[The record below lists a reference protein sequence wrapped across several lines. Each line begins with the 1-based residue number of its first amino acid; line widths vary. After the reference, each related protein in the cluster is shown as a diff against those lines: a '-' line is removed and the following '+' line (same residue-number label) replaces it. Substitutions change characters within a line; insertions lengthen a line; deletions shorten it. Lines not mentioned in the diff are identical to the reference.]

1 MENITI
7 DLTITS
13 DQIISAIGIL
23 VTIVIATIGGIYAI
37 ITNTKKYE
45 LTENYRKE
53 LLDWYSVTVGIM
65 IAIIHHV
72 ESGEFFEQS
81 FTPKRAELLS
91 RLSTQTEIG
100 RFYCPNVIKKDG
112 FGNRKPSAYQGYR
125 HINLEFLLY
134 FYNIASDSKS
144 NESIRKLWDMERHF
158 TSMIFDTIEPR
169 KRNKLYSKYTEIT
182 IPAGRSIEDY
192 IRENPEKISVFSQRR
207 PWL

>member
-7 DLTITS
+7 DLTITP

-23 VTIVIATIGGIYAI
+23 VTIVIAVIGGVYAI
-37 ITNTKKYE
+37 VTNTKKYE

-53 LLDWYSVTVGIM
+53 LLDWYSTTVSIM
-65 IAIIHHV
+65 IDIIHHV
-72 ESGEFFEQS
+72 KSGEFFELS
-81 FTPKRAELLS
+81 FKPKRIELLS

-112 FGNRKPSAYQGYR
+112 FGKRKPSAYQGYR
-125 HINLEFLLY
+125 HINLEFLLH
-134 FYNIASDSKS
+134 FYSVACNADSTGCA
-144 NESIRKLWDMERHF
+144 NVLWDMERHF

-182 IPAGRSIEDY
+182 IPEGRSIEDY
-192 IRENPEKISVFSQRR
+192 IRENPEKISVFSHKSY
-207 PWL
+207 WS